1 MSGKK
6 YYQFTED
13 QKFQLIT
20 AWGILHD
27 SSHVDYFNRRKRT
40 SALKTIAETLA
51 SSINEE
57 DEENSAEISI
67 AKVKT

>member
-6 YYQFTED
+6 CYQFTED

-20 AWGILHD
+20 AWGNEEVLHD
-27 SSHVDYFNRRKRT
+27 SLH
-40 SALKTIAETLA
+40 LTISTT
-51 SSINEE
+51 E

-67 AKVKT
+67 ADVETCMRCLWTQRLTR